1 MHFQTKNIL
10 KNNHYHNINQ
20 AICQLLLLCYDSKN
34 FEFITY
40 FFLIKLL
47 KNSYGYIL
55 VLN

>member
-10 KNNHYHNINQ
+10 KSNNYHNINQ
-20 AICQLLLLCYDSKN
+20 AICQLLLYVMIVKTLNLSPL
-34 FEFITY
+34 

-47 KNSYGYIL
+47 KNSYAYIL